1 VNPLFHNFKEAA
13 TNGGS
18 HIGEREDKMMSGKS
32 SGSFSNSFV
41 NVISKNSAKVSQS
54 GSIHIEGKTFYGKDL
69 YEN

>member
-41 NVISKNSAKVSQS
+41 NVIS
-54 GSIHIEGKTFYGKDL
+54 
-69 YEN
+69 